1 MSDRGR
7 RSWSTNKDLGNYPG
21 QIRPIIRL
29 SSDDGL
35 RLESFLTQHAGK
47 CVQDVIEEMSPAEEL
62 IRMADY
68 LP

>member
-1 MSDRGR
+1 M
-7 RSWSTNKDLGNYPG
+7 GNYPG